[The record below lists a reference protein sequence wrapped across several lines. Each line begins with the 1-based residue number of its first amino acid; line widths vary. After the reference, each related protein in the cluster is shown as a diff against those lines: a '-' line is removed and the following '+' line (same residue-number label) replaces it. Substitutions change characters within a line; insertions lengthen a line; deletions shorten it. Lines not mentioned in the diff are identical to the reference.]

1 LTDGTVTG
9 GALVTESLPTLEA
22 VLEAVLDAEGV
33 EAGVDEAAGV
43 TPWGEAAAARDPS
56 VEIPSVAAERTSL
69 PATQARDAR
78 RAREMNTVIDEYLSN
93 KV

>member
-1 LTDGTVTG
+1 MTG
-9 GALVTESLPTLEA
+9 GAFAAESLPTLEA
-22 VLEAVLDAEGV
+22 VLEAVFVLSV
-33 EAGVDEAAGV
+33 LSPRGVDDAAGV

-56 VEIPSVAAERTSL
+56 VEIPSVVAERTSL
-69 PATQARDAR
+69 PATQERDAR